1 MPPVADLPAVQ
12 PLGLFTYGA
21 LKAGWFYAWRM
32 TLFTLPYWGGALAIA
47 AGILYLDRELVPF
60 AGLVAALGVVGTF
73 AASIPIT
80 NRIAREWA
88 RQQYGRRLTG
98 GVWWGIF
105 WRVLIVSFLAGLVF
119 TAAQVGATLY
129 AARLEWSPEQM
140 FVTLIPYAV
149 LIANLVV
156 TLRAYGWAMSVMV
169 ARRLAPPPARAAPAP
184 RPAR

>member
-1 MPPVADLPAVQ
+1 MRPLADARAVQ

-21 LKAGWFYAWRM
+21 LKAGWFYAWRL
-32 TLFTLPYWGGALAIA
+32 TLFTLPYWGGGAAIA
-47 AGILYLDRELVPF
+47 GGMLYVDRELVPF
-60 AGLVAALGVVGTF
+60 AGLLLALGLIATF
-73 AASIPIT
+73 FVSIPIT

-105 WRVLIVSFLAGLVF
+105 WRVLVVSFVAGLVF
-119 TAAQVGATLY
+119 AAVQVGATLY

-140 FVTLIPYAV
+140 FVTMIPYAV
-149 LIANLVV
+149 LIANIVI

-169 ARRLAPPPARAAPAP
+169 ARRLAAPPPRPTAAARS
-184 RPAR
+184 AR